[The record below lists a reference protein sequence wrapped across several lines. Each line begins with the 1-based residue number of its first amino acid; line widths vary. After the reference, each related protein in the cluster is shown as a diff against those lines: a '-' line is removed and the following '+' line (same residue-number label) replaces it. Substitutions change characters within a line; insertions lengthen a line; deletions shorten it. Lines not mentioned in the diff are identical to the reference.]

1 MKILLPVLA
10 AFAFSLGASFARAQN
25 TQPNSNP
32 SKASGSAQ
40 STPAAS
46 APPASSAP
54 AHASSRNFAQAEQP
68 MSLADAARLARAK
81 KKIEAKPAQVLN
93 DDNFPRGGHR
103 PGEKPADLAVLHS
116 QDGSE
121 PLSDFRGKVVL
132 LDFWAS
138 WCGPC
143 REALPKLKE
152 LQSIYG
158 GDDFIVVS
166 VSEDDDENAWRA
178 FVGNHE
184 MFWPQRLDANGGL
197 LQRFGVNA
205 LPTYVLIG
213 RDGSVVRRYEGEL
226 LGRSVVG
233 RVGPD
238 VKALLA
244 GKSS

>member
-1 MKILLPVLA
+1 MRILLPVLA
-10 AFAFSLGASFARAQN
+10 AAFFLGATSARAQN
-25 TQPNSNP
+25 AQSNP
-32 SKASGSAQ
+32 APNNSRGPAQ
-40 STPAAS
+40 TTHAVNATPAPSAS
-46 APPASSAP
+46 ANSTSS
-54 AHASSRNFAQAEQP
+54 NFGQVDQP

-81 KKIEAKPAQVLN
+81 KKTEAKPAQVLD

-116 QDGSE
+116 QDGSDL
-121 PLSDFRGKVVL
+121 LSDFRGKVVL
-132 LDFWAS
+132 VDFWAS

-152 LQSIYG
+152 FQSIYG

-184 MFWPQRLDANGGL
+184 MFWPQRLDANSGL
-197 LQRFGVNA
+197 QQRFGVNA

-213 RDGSVVRRYEGEL
+213 RDGSVVRRYEGEM
-226 LGRSVVG
+226 LGRSVVE

-244 GKSS
+244 DKSS